1 MKIFSLSVIVFC
13 LSTFGYGQNFKSL
26 SIQGDSLLKQL
37 NFEKALEVYSKA
49 IDLVLTEKET
59 IGDKAFIS
67 TLYSAAETA
76 NRLEEKTQSF
86 HPLARKYW
94 GMLTG
99 SREEKME
106 EKISFLSE
114 HGVKDLI
121 VYYPHG
127 DHTSVY
133 VVGGC
138 TSNITKYL
146 IWINGSKTYIQRFEE
161 CQSYKP
167 VAITNSPLVEYFPK
181 NKQKIAT
188 EKLTR
193 IERTNHMAIYD
204 LTFIDDT
211 GVYYQTTYYEFDL
224 LNPDTD
230 KNRFQ
235 NKRFNKDVDNY
246 KMNLQTK
253 LSKLIPMLEEA
264 VDRYRA
270 IMSTGK
276 EREMIGK
283 F

>member
-49 IDLVLTEKET
+49 IDLALTEKET

-114 HGVKDLI
+114 HGVKDLENFME
-121 VYYPHG
+121 
-127 DHTSVY
+127 SV
-133 VVGGC
+133 
-138 TSNITKYL
+138 T
-146 IWINGSKTYIQRFEE
+146 
-161 CQSYKP
+161 
-167 VAITNSPLVEYFPK
+167 
-181 NKQKIAT
+181 
-188 EKLTR
+188 LTCCS
-193 IERTNHMAIYD
+193 ESACFLSLD
-204 LTFIDDT
+204 L
-211 GVYYQTTYYEFDL
+211 
-224 LNPDTD
+224 
-230 KNRFQ
+230 
-235 NKRFNKDVDNY
+235 KRSV
-246 KMNLQTK
+246 
-253 LSKLIPMLEEA
+253 
-264 VDRYRA
+264 R
-270 IMSTGK
+270 
-276 EREMIGK
+276 
-283 F
+283 